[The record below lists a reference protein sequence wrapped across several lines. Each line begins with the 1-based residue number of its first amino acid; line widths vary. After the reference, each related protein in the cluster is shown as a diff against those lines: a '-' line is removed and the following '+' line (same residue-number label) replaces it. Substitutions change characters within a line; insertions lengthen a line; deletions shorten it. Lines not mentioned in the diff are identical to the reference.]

1 MGTPVRSAREMGKY
15 MLIIFLF
22 IGLALCDE
30 EDPSSRREPK
40 LLLVTTATST
50 TSLTTNTNCY
60 IATAVLG
67 PLTCGRRKKR
77 SLEHLLKEDETS
89 ELIAPSRSVAGTGA
103 DLEDSKLEGR
113 DPKFLNY
120 FLTVTKT
127 FTFTTH
133 TATSSL
139 ASVYCTPAGW
149 SMNACPGFPG
159 KR

>member
-1 MGTPVRSAREMGKY
+1 MGINAEYMGTPVRSAREMGKY

-22 IGLALCDE
+22 IGLSLCDE
-30 EDPSSRREPK
+30 EDPGSRRKPK

-67 PLTCGRRKKR
+67 PLTCGRRKR
-77 SLEHLLKEDETS
+77 SLEHLMKEDETS
-89 ELIAPSRSVAGTGA
+89 ELIAPSRSVAE
-103 DLEDSKLEGR
+103 LEDSKLEGR

-133 TATSSL
+133 RHL
-139 ASVYCTPAGW
+139 Q
-149 SMNACPGFPG
+149 PGLRLLHP
-159 KR
+159 

>member
-30 EDPSSRREPK
+30 EDPGSRRKPK

-67 PLTCGRRKKR
+67 PPTCRRTR
-77 SLEHLLKEDETS
+77 Q
-89 ELIAPSRSVAGTGA
+89 A
-103 DLEDSKLEGR
+103 
-113 DPKFLNY
+113 
-120 FLTVTKT
+120 
-127 FTFTTH
+127 
-133 TATSSL
+133 SSL
-139 ASVYCTPAGW
+139 RPVDQWLILKTASWRVVTP
-149 SMNACPGFPG
+149 SSLT
-159 KR
+159 